1 MKPKSTKE
9 LHQSRILLD
18 PCSRW
23 LEHFRTPRNRKEI
36 SMENIAVPTADLDI
50 VRSWKDPRYRRSL
63 STQQLQTL
71 PDHPAGPVMLTD
83 QELKVAGGL
92 AVEEDISI
100 PLTTALGCTEWTF
113 HNWKSC
119 GC

>member
-1 MKPKSTKE
+1 
-9 LHQSRILLD
+9 
-18 PCSRW
+18 
-23 LEHFRTPRNRKEI
+23 
-36 SMENIAVPTADLDI
+36 MENIAVPVPTTDLDI

-71 PDHPAGPVMLTD
+71 PDHPAGPAILTD

-92 AVEEDISI
+92 VVDENISI
-100 PLTTALGCTEWTF
+100 PLTTAIDCTEWTF
-113 HNWKSC
+113 HHWKSC

>member
-1 MKPKSTKE
+1 
-9 LHQSRILLD
+9 
-18 PCSRW
+18 
-23 LEHFRTPRNRKEI
+23 
-36 SMENIAVPTADLDI
+36 MENIFNAPAETQVPVSLTKLDVI
-50 VRSWKDPRYRRSL
+50 RSWKDPKYRRSL
-63 STQQLQTL
+63 SLQQLQAL
-71 PDHPAGPVMLTD
+71 PEHPAGPAQLAD

-92 AVEEDISI
+92 MLEEEDISI